1 MTALSEARERFIAE
15 RPTFEALAE
24 QVASEIT
31 RFTRERGVPCSVSG
45 RAKDVASFVG
55 KCFRKKYTDPWNET
69 TDKAGV
75 RVIVDDE
82 RYIDSVVQIVREH
95 YDIQGEVHDWTQ
107 ELKEDDKIGYG
118 GVHVQAT
125 VKDGE
130 TLVGA
135 ECEIQ
140 IRTAAQNVWSEMS
153 HKLLYKPG
161 VEPDS
166 DTKRALK
173 RLAVL
178 MEIFDEEVTRRVD
191 QLKSR
196 SGYRIEE
203 LINAA
208 EAAFYRFADTP
219 YDRAL
224 SRLVIADIADCIP
237 AAEEGAAYVDGLQ
250 AFATVN
256 EAKLADIYSR
266 YRDLGVP
273 SLIHQPESVLIFE
286 RISSDPFTL
295 REEWEGQLPV
305 DELDALEAIWGS

>member
-1 MTALSEARERFIAE
+1 MTALSEARERFVAE
-15 RPTFEALAE
+15 RPNFEALAE

-31 RFTRERGVPCSVSG
+31 RLTRQRGVPCIVTG

-55 KCFRKKYTDPWNET
+55 KCFRKKYTDPWNQV

-75 RVIVDDE
+75 RVIVDDY
-82 RYIDSVVQIVREH
+82 RYIDSVVQIVKEQ
-95 YDIQGEVHDWTQ
+95 YDVKGDVHDWTQ
-107 ELKEDDKIGYG
+107 ELKEADKIGYG
-118 GVHVQAT
+118 GVHVQAK
-125 VKDGE
+125 VKGGGA
-130 TLVGA
+130 LVGA

-153 HKLLYKPG
+153 HRLLYKPG
-161 VEPDS
+161 MPPDL
-166 DTKRALK
+166 DTDRALK

-191 QLKSR
+191 QLMSR

-224 SRLVIADIADCIP
+224 SRLVIAEVADCLP
-237 AAEEGAAYVDGLQ
+237 AADEGGAYVEALRE
-250 AFATVN
+250 FTTTN
-256 EAKLADIYSR
+256 EAKLADIFTR
-266 YRDLGVP
+266 YRDLGAP
-273 SLIHQPESVLIFE
+273 TLIHQPESIIIFE
-286 RISSDPFTL
+286 RIFSDPFTL
-295 REEWEGQLPV
+295 RDEWEDKLPG